1 VVAASEA
8 LVPAHA
14 LSNESA
20 LRQRLMSQLNS
31 MQGSS
36 VAAASP
42 ARALPSMGRAGT
54 SAQAAAGPR
63 RASLDTSRA
72 AAPGQATACRPA
84 AAATQALPYPTQSLP
99 GVALHTPGE
108 QPK

>member
-1 VVAASEA
+1 MVAAAEA

-14 LSNESA
+14 SSSESA

-31 MQGSS
+31 MQDSS

-42 ARALPSMGRAGT
+42 ARAPLGMGRAYT

-63 RASLDTSRA
+63 RALLDTSRA
-72 AAPGQATACRPA
+72 AAPGQATARRPA
-84 AAATQALPYPTQSLP
+84 AAATQAQPDPMQSLP

>member
-1 VVAASEA
+1 
-8 LVPAHA
+8 
-14 LSNESA
+14 
-20 LRQRLMSQLNS
+20 

-42 ARALPSMGRAGT
+42 ARVPLGMGRAGT

-63 RASLDTSRA
+63 RASLESSRA
-72 AAPGQATACRPA
+72 TAPGQATARWPA
-84 AAATQALPYPTQSLP
+84 AAATQAQPYPMLSLH